1 MIWIGAGIVGFV
13 WPHIT
18 IFIVAV
24 LVGWAF
30 LVLGI
35 FDIVNSIRYH
45 YLPYWWAYLIRG
57 IIAVGAGLPLHPA
70 PRRALDGAG
79 RAHRHRGH
87 PLRRRRAHRRL
98 LGPPRH
104 EALGSLQGA
113 GELSARG
120 EQRCDWPASPSRDG
134 RPRPGLILGDEIL
147 DLSDAATGL
156 PPTMAELLAL
166 GSEGLE
172 RARADAGRP
181 GGPPRPAAVRRHAPV
196 PDPPVILAIG
206 MNYRAHVAEMGREAP
221 EWQYWFNKQR
231 TSISGPGDPIVL
243 PSVSDMVDYEG
254 ELALVIGP
262 RCQHVPA
269 ARAFEVVAG
278 FTIINDVSTRDW
290 QWRTPTFTMGKSFDT
305 HAPCGPELVTGDE
318 LGDPGSLAI
327 RTWVND
333 ELRQDSTTADLI
345 FGCADMIEY
354 LTTAFPLEPGTIIA
368 TGTPAGVGAG
378 FDPPRFLG
386 DGDTVRISIEG
397 IGELSN
403 PVVQGGPPE
412 PVGLD

>member
-1 MIWIGAGIVGFV
+1 M
-13 WPHIT
+13 
-18 IFIVAV
+18 
-24 LVGWAF
+24 
-30 LVLGI
+30 
-35 FDIVNSIRYH
+35 
-45 YLPYWWAYLIRG
+45 
-57 IIAVGAGLPLHPA
+57 
-70 PRRALDGAG
+70 
-79 RAHRHRGH
+79 
-87 PLRRRRAHRRL
+87 RL
-98 LGPPRH
+98 
-104 EALGSLQGA
+104 ASFSLA
-113 GELSARG
+113 
-120 EQRCDWPASPSRDG
+120 DG
-134 RPRPGLILGDEIL
+134 RPRPGLIIGDEVL
-147 DLSDAATGL
+147 DLSDPVTGL
-156 PPTMAELLAL
+156 PATMRGLLAL
-166 GSEGLE
+166 GPSGLE
-172 RARADAGRP
+172 RARAAVDG
-181 GGPPRPAAVRRHAPV
+181 AAARHPLATVRRHAPV
-196 PDPPVILAIG
+196 PDPPAILAIG
-206 MNYRAHVAEMGREAP
+206 MNYRAHVAEMGREPP

-231 TSISGPGDPIVL
+231 TSIAGPGDAIVL
-243 PSVSDMVDYEG
+243 PPVSDMVDYEG

-262 RCQHVPA
+262 RCQHVPV

-290 QWRTPTFTMGKSFDT
+290 QWRTPTFTLGKSFDT

-345 FGCADMIEY
+345 FGCAEMIEY

-378 FDPPRFLG
+378 FDPPRFLA

-403 PVVQGGPPE
+403 PVVQGGRPE

>member
-1 MIWIGAGIVGFV
+1 MRLASFSLAG
-13 WPHIT
+13 
-18 IFIVAV
+18 
-24 LVGWAF
+24 
-30 LVLGI
+30 
-35 FDIVNSIRYH
+35 
-45 YLPYWWAYLIRG
+45 
-57 IIAVGAGLPLHPA
+57 
-70 PRRALDGAG
+70 
-79 RAHRHRGH
+79 
-87 PLRRRRAHRRL
+87 
-98 LGPPRH
+98 
-104 EALGSLQGA
+104 
-113 GELSARG
+113 
-120 EQRCDWPASPSRDG
+120 G

-147 DLSDAATGL
+147 DLSDPATGL
-156 PPTMAELLAL
+156 PPTMPELLAL
-166 GSEGLE
+166 GSEGLR
-172 RARADAGRP
+172 RAGAAATGAA
-181 GGPPRPAAVRRHAPV
+181 PRHNLQGVRLHAPV

-206 MNYRAHVAEMGREAP
+206 MNYRAHVAELGREPP
-221 EWQYWFNKQR
+221 EWQYWFTKQR
-231 TSISGPGDPIVL
+231 TAIAGPGDPIVL

-278 FTIINDVSTRDW
+278 FTVINDVSARDW
-290 QWRTPTFTMGKSFDT
+290 QWRTPTFIMGKSFQS
-305 HAPCGPELVTGDE
+305 HAPCGPELVTRDE

-345 FGCADMIEY
+345 FGCAEMIEY

-378 FDPPRFLG
+378 FDPPRFLAA
-386 DGDTVRISIEG
+386 GDTVRISIEG

>member
-1 MIWIGAGIVGFV
+1 LASFSRAG
-13 WPHIT
+13 
-18 IFIVAV
+18 
-24 LVGWAF
+24 
-30 LVLGI
+30 
-35 FDIVNSIRYH
+35 
-45 YLPYWWAYLIRG
+45 
-57 IIAVGAGLPLHPA
+57 
-70 PRRALDGAG
+70 
-79 RAHRHRGH
+79 
-87 PLRRRRAHRRL
+87 
-98 LGPPRH
+98 
-104 EALGSLQGA
+104 
-113 GELSARG
+113 
-120 EQRCDWPASPSRDG
+120 G
-134 RPRPGLILGDEIL
+134 RPRPGLVVGEEIL

-156 PPTMAELLAL
+156 PSTMAALLSL
-166 GSEGLE
+166 GPEGLE
-172 RARADAGRP
+172 GARAAVT
-181 GGPPRPAAVRRHAPV
+181 GPAPRHHLATVRRHAPV
-196 PDPPVILAIG
+196 PDPPAILAIG
-206 MNYRAHVAEMGREAP
+206 MNYRAHVAEMGREPP

-231 TSISGPGDPIVL
+231 TAIAGPGDPIVV

-290 QWRTPTFTMGKSFDT
+290 QWRTPTFTMGKSFDS

-318 LGDPGSLAI
+318 LGDPGALAI

-345 FGCADMIEY
+345 FGCAEMIEY

-378 FDPPRFLG
+378 FDPPRFLAG
-386 DGDTVRISIEG
+386 GDTVRISIEG

-403 PVVQGGPPE
+403 PVVQGGPPQ
-412 PVGLD
+412 PSGLA

>member
-1 MIWIGAGIVGFV
+1 MRLASF
-13 WPHIT
+13 
-18 IFIVAV
+18 
-24 LVGWAF
+24 
-30 LVLGI
+30 
-35 FDIVNSIRYH
+35 S
-45 YLPYWWAYLIRG
+45 
-57 IIAVGAGLPLHPA
+57 
-70 PRRALDGAG
+70 LD
-79 RAHRHRGH
+79 
-87 PLRRRRAHRRL
+87 
-98 LGPPRH
+98 
-104 EALGSLQGA
+104 
-113 GELSARG
+113 
-120 EQRCDWPASPSRDG
+120 DG
-134 RPRPGLILGDEIL
+134 RPRPGLILGEEIL
-147 DLSDAATGL
+147 DLSDAATRL
-156 PPTMAELLAL
+156 PQTMAGLLAL

-172 RARADAGRP
+172 RARSTPAGSAARYDL
-181 GGPPRPAAVRRHAPV
+181 AAVRRHAPV

-206 MNYRAHVAEMGREAP
+206 MNYREHVAELGREAP

-269 ARAFEVVAG
+269 SRAFEVVAG
-278 FTIINDVSTRDW
+278 CTIINDVSTRDW

-333 ELRQDSTTADLI
+333 ELRQDSSTADLI
-345 FGCADMIEY
+345 FGCAAMIEY

-378 FDPPRFLG
+378 FDPPRFLR